1 MFRIV
6 ISTISLFVLANV
18 SSGLID
24 IWLLYI
30 LDPFFPFNFSV
41 SQKTTIISRLHCR
54 STRHTQNNICQ
65 EKSHRLS
72 RFSLMRL
79 MSSGLLNKIIATMKQ
94 SPNACEEGRKLA
106 ETSAA
111 LKLPD
116 IWQKAKTKDLPHK
129 KVSIVNA
136 GSETF
141 DFSLANQNSYF
152 HDILVPQA
160 NELNPLLS
168 QAISSIAAKKMTLDE
183 IKRWLQ
189 KNVKNGTKTKVI
201 AT

>member
-1 MFRIV
+1 
-6 ISTISLFVLANV
+6 
-18 SSGLID
+18 
-24 IWLLYI
+24 
-30 LDPFFPFNFSV
+30 
-41 SQKTTIISRLHCR
+41 
-54 STRHTQNNICQ
+54 
-65 EKSHRLS
+65 
-72 RFSLMRL
+72 MRL
-79 MSSGLLNKIIATMKQ
+79 MSSGLLNKIIATKKQ

-129 KVSIVNA
+129 QVSIVNT

-141 DFSLANQNSYF
+141 DFSLANQNNYF

-189 KNVKNGTKTKVI
+189 KNVKNGTKTKDIELCLENCSIFSKAIEGGIVYWQLEYDRLKHQSFGQAI
-201 AT
+201 LDTGVAGGIEFWQEEHPMVNL